1 MPATPISDSASRT
14 SSSRNGLMM
23 ATMHFMRNDGLAGE
37 DGNSGKIV
45 GPSGNRRVNQKGLT
59 VIELMIVIAILGI
72 LAAVAMPAWRDY
84 LVRAKIQQAADAA
97 APHRAALDRACRDT
111 RLDGAGHDDLGLD
124 PPEAWHGE
132 YTTAIAAA
140 GVGADG
146 GDRHPDPDRSGRRH
160 RVGRPPRPRR
170 DLATPDGLT
179 WTAGGGDVPG
189 KYLPTLP

>member
-1 MPATPISDSASRT
+1 M
-14 SSSRNGLMM
+14 
-23 ATMHFMRNDGLAGE
+23 
-37 DGNSGKIV
+37 
-45 GPSGNRRVNQKGLT
+45 NQKGLT

-72 LAAVAMPAWRDY
+72 LAAVAVPAWRDY

-97 APHRAALDRACRDT
+97 ASHRAALDRACRDT

-132 YTTAIAAA
+132 YTTVITAA
-140 GVGADG
+140 GVGPTAGTVTLTLIDVG
-146 GDRHPDPDRSGRRH
+146 GDIESGGLL
-160 RVGRPPRPRR
+160 VLAGTCDAGRM
-170 DLATPDGLT
+170 T

>member
-1 MPATPISDSASRT
+1 MS
-14 SSSRNGLMM
+14 
-23 ATMHFMRNDGLAGE
+23 
-37 DGNSGKIV
+37 
-45 GPSGNRRVNQKGLT
+45 QKGLT

-72 LAAVAMPAWRDY
+72 LAAVAIPAWRDY
-84 LVRAKIQQAADAA
+84 LVRAKIQQAADVA

-140 GVGADG
+140 GVGPTAGTVTLTLTDVGGGIESGGLLVLAGTCDG
-146 GDRHPDPDRSGRRH
+146 GRM
-160 RVGRPPRPRR
+160 
-170 DLATPDGLT
+170 T
-179 WTAGGGDVPG
+179 WTAGGGEVPG

>member
-1 MPATPISDSASRT
+1 M
-14 SSSRNGLMM
+14 
-23 ATMHFMRNDGLAGE
+23 
-37 DGNSGKIV
+37 
-45 GPSGNRRVNQKGLT
+45 NQKGLT

-111 RLDGAGHDDLGLD
+111 RLEGAGHDDLGLD
-124 PPEAWHGE
+124 PSEAWHGE

-140 GVGADG
+140 GVGPTAGTVTLTLTDVG
-146 GDRHPDPDRSGRRH
+146 GDIESGGLL
-160 RVGRPPRPRR
+160 VLAGTCDTGRM
-170 DLATPDGLT
+170 T

>member
-1 MPATPISDSASRT
+1 M
-14 SSSRNGLMM
+14 
-23 ATMHFMRNDGLAGE
+23 
-37 DGNSGKIV
+37 
-45 GPSGNRRVNQKGLT
+45 NQKGLT

-84 LVRAKIQQAADAA
+84 LVRSKIQQAADAA
-97 APHRAALDRACRDT
+97 APHRAALDRACRDS

-124 PPEAWHGE
+124 PPDAWHRE

-140 GVGADG
+140 GVGPTAGIVTLTLTDVG
-146 GDRHPDPDRSGRRH
+146 GDIESGGIL
-160 RVGRPPRPRR
+160 VLAGTCDAGRM
-170 DLATPDGLT
+170 T

>member
-1 MPATPISDSASRT
+1 M
-14 SSSRNGLMM
+14 
-23 ATMHFMRNDGLAGE
+23 
-37 DGNSGKIV
+37 
-45 GPSGNRRVNQKGLT
+45 NQKGLT

-97 APHRAALDRACRDT
+97 APHRAALDRACRDG

-140 GVGADG
+140 GVGPTAGTVTLALTDVG
-146 GDRHPDPDRSGRRH
+146 GDIESGGLL
-160 RVGRPPRPRR
+160 VLAGTCDAGRM
-170 DLATPDGLT
+170 T
-179 WTAGGGDVPG
+179 WTAGGGDLPG

>member
-1 MPATPISDSASRT
+1 M
-14 SSSRNGLMM
+14 
-23 ATMHFMRNDGLAGE
+23 
-37 DGNSGKIV
+37 
-45 GPSGNRRVNQKGLT
+45 NQKGLT

-140 GVGADG
+140 GVGPTAGTVTLTLTDVG
-146 GDRHPDPDRSGRRH
+146 GGIGSGGLL
-160 RVGRPPRPRR
+160 VLAGTCDAGRM
-170 DLATPDGLT
+170 T
-179 WTAGGGDVPG
+179 WTSGGGDVPG